1 MTSYKKYYTSQ
12 QIKNS
17 KRTSRP
23 ISRVLSWAIIH
34 LGCMLPHTS
43 SNLPRNSAGRTIV
56 PLLSLAPSGVFQR
69 SLLPIEPVCSYHTFS
84 PLPCYGGLFSVALS
98 LRSPSPVINWHCVF
112 MEPGLSSTDSM
123 FNSDCLADSECLVYC
138 YKY

>member
-34 LGCMLPHTS
+34 LGCMSPHTS
-43 SNLPRNSAGRTIV
+43 SNLPRNSAGHTIV
-56 PLLSLAPSGVFQR
+56 PLFGLAPSGVCPATVITN
-69 SLLPIEPVCSYHTFS
+69 SAVCSYHTIS
-84 PLPCYGGLFSVALS
+84 PLPKL
-98 LRSPSPVINWHCVF
+98 NWAV
-112 MEPGLSSTDSM
+112 
-123 FNSDCLADSECLVYC
+123 
-138 YKY
+138 